1 MKAMG
6 RLLGDTSIVSL
17 AGGMPHASLF
27 PMNQATFTV
36 PHPSTLGDVAGWASG
51 TGETM
56 ELSLYKGRKGGAIDL
71 TKGLQYGLSNGQFSL
86 PQPTIVQ
93 RGRCADGFV
102 FSLFLSQ
109 ASRSSS
115 SPCTI

>member
-71 TKGLQYGLSNGQFSL
+71 TKGLQYGLSNGQSSFLFTDALQKADALTMRLFS
-86 PQPTIVQ
+86 
-93 RGRCADGFV
+93 C
-102 FSLFLSQ
+102 SLQ